1 MFRRDSTLLA
11 DLLAQDLLTKLKI
24 SNLPVD
30 PFTIAARH
38 KIICEHNPKLSPGL
52 SGCLIKTGDTFGI
65 LYSSR
70 YPSEGFKRFTAAHE
84 LGHYFSPGH
93 MDALFGNGQL
103 IHHSSAGFISKDKY
117 EREADAFAAGLL
129 MPRNL
134 FVDAQS
140 RSGQGLAAIESL
152 SSICMT
158 SLTATAIRFARLSD
172 ELVAVVCSTGNEV
185 DFAVMSKP
193 LQDLPGISWIS
204 KNSRLTPGT
213 ATYNFNKD
221 TANVHN
227 GRRLKASTT
236 LGAWFEGGNHLELNE
251 EIVGLGEYGRTLTV
265 LWNDSSGTPSEAEE
279 PDEEEEENI
288 LPSQRWRE
296 RG

>member
-1 MFRRDSTLLA
+1 VLRRDSTLVA
-11 DLLAQDLLTKLKI
+11 DMLAQDLLTKLEI

-38 KIICEHNPKLSPGL
+38 NITCEHNSKLSQGL
-52 SGCLIKTGDTFGI
+52 SGCLMKAGDIFGI

-70 YPSEGFKRFTAAHE
+70 YASEGFKRFTVAHE
-84 LGHYFSPGH
+84 LGHYFSAGH
-93 MDALFGNGQL
+93 IEALFRNGQL
-103 IHHSSAGFISKDKY
+103 MHQSTTGFISKDKY
-117 EREADAFAAGLL
+117 EREADSFAAGLL

-134 FVDAQS
+134 FLASQS
-140 RSGQGLAAIESL
+140 KSGQGLVAIETL
-152 SSICMT
+152 SKLCMT
-158 SLTATAIRFARLSD
+158 SLTATAIRFARLSE
-172 ELVAVVCSTGNEV
+172 ELVAIICSTGNEI

-221 TANVHN
+221 NANVLS
-227 GRRLKASTT
+227 GRRLQASTT
-236 LGAWFEGGNHLELNE
+236 LGAWFEGGNHLELTE

-265 LWNDSSGTPSEAEE
+265 LWTDSTGTSDEAEE
-279 PDEEEEENI
+279 QDEEEEENV